1 MAVAAWFGP
10 NFNERTTTPVR
21 FGARAWTLSHDGE
34 GLNLE
39 RGKICA
45 GRGNRRVEVLGGLW
59 TVETRERKNGGGSDA
74 ASMWRRGGGGPDAR
88 CTECSR
94 QLRAS
99 GRGGNGRV
107 AHG

>member
-1 MAVAAWFGP
+1 MMDAATFFDGRRPAVGGGVRGEVLYFEGVKEEYGVDPNEGEGGGFSPTMAVAAWFGP

-45 GRGNRRVEVLGGLW
+45 GRGNR
-59 TVETRERKNGGGSDA
+59 
-74 ASMWRRGGGGPDAR
+74 
-88 CTECSR
+88 
-94 QLRAS
+94 
-99 GRGGNGRV
+99 
-107 AHG
+107 